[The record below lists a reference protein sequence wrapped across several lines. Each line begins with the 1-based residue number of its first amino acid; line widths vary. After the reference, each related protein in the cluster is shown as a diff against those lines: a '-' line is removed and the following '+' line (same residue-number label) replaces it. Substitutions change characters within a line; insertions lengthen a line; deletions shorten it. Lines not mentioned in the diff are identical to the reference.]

1 MMSLSY
7 FKAAGKHRELQ
18 GKANAFYRQPFA
30 HSFPVFFFHRL
41 FGAKIGR
48 CMSYSIILLLSGTL

>member
-1 MMSLSY
+1 MMSLSH
-7 FKAAGKHRELQ
+7 FKAAGKHREVE

-30 HSFPVFFFHRL
+30 HSFLFFFFRRP

-48 CMSYSIILLLSGTL
+48 CMSYSIILRSSGTL